1 MELKRKIL
9 TKKAIIGVVGLGY
22 VGLPLILNA
31 KAKGFITYGFD
42 SDKKKILN
50 LKKNLSPISDLNKKD
65 LKKLNK
71 KNLFNLSQI
80 DKINNCD
87 IIIICLPTPLTK
99 NLKPDMSYLNNCCKK
114 IIPFIRPQQLLI
126 IESTVYPGA
135 TDEIFKSRIKK
146 KFDIGKNFYIGYSP
160 ERINP
165 GDMANYDI
173 SNITKVI
180 AGETKNCLK
189 HTELVYN
196 KLFKNIYKSKNII
209 TAEFAKLYENSFR
222 SINISFVNQMKMIC
236 DKLSIDI
243 REVIETCK
251 TKPFGFTPFYP
262 GPGMGGHC
270 IPIDPLF
277 ISWIAKK
284 RNVSS
289 EFIENSR
296 RVNFQITKWI
306 IHKIMNYLN
315 KNKNK
320 RVLLFGITYKK
331 NINDTR
337 ESPGLKMLEYFKNK
351 GVKID
356 FFDPFVDKVNIKGAL
371 FKSIRNMKYENLSR
385 YSAVIICSN
394 HDNFNY
400 SKILRYSKKIFDTR
414 GVFSNRKNVVNC

>member
-1 MELKRKIL
+1 MVSTVI
-9 TKKAIIGVVGLGY
+9 
-22 VGLPLILNA
+22 
-31 KAKGFITYGFD
+31 
-42 SDKKKILN
+42 KKILN

-87 IIIICLPTPLTK
+87 VIIICLPTPLTK

-114 IIPFIRPQQLLI
+114 IIPFIRAQQLLI

-146 KFDIGKNFYIGYSP
+146 KFDIGKNFFIGYSP

-189 HTELVYN
+189 HTELIYN

-251 TKPFGFTPFYP
+251 TKPFGFTPF
-262 GPGMGGHC
+262 
-270 IPIDPLF
+270 L
-277 ISWIAKK
+277 SRS
-284 RNVSS
+284 RNGRTLYSYRS
-289 EFIENSR
+289 
-296 RVNFQITKWI
+296 I
-306 IHKIMNYLN
+306 IHILDC
-315 KNKNK
+315 
-320 RVLLFGITYKK
+320 KK
-331 NINDTR
+331 SET
-337 ESPGLKMLEYFKNK
+337 
-351 GVKID
+351 
-356 FFDPFVDKVNIKGAL
+356 
-371 FKSIRNMKYENLSR
+371 
-385 YSAVIICSN
+385 
-394 HDNFNY
+394 
-400 SKILRYSKKIFDTR
+400 
-414 GVFSNRKNVVNC
+414 

>member
-1 MELKRKIL
+1 
-9 TKKAIIGVVGLGY
+9 
-22 VGLPLILNA
+22 
-31 KAKGFITYGFD
+31 
-42 SDKKKILN
+42 
-50 LKKNLSPISDLNKKD
+50 
-65 LKKLNK
+65 
-71 KNLFNLSQI
+71 
-80 DKINNCD
+80 
-87 IIIICLPTPLTK
+87 
-99 NLKPDMSYLNNCCKK
+99 
-114 IIPFIRPQQLLI
+114 
-126 IESTVYPGA
+126 
-135 TDEIFKSRIKK
+135 
-146 KFDIGKNFYIGYSP
+146 
-160 ERINP
+160 
-165 GDMANYDI
+165 
-173 SNITKVI
+173 
-180 AGETKNCLK
+180 
-189 HTELVYN
+189 
-196 KLFKNIYKSKNII
+196 
-209 TAEFAKLYENSFR
+209 
-222 SINISFVNQMKMIC
+222 
-236 DKLSIDI
+236 
-243 REVIETCK
+243 
-251 TKPFGFTPFYP
+251 
-262 GPGMGGHC
+262 MGGHC

-320 RVLLFGITYKK
+320 RVLLLGITYKK

-337 ESPGLKMLEYFKNK
+337 ESPGLKMLEHFKNK

-356 FFDPFVDKVNIKGAL
+356 FFDPFVDKVKIKGAL

>member
-1 MELKRKIL
+1 MQLKRKIL

-87 IIIICLPTPLTK
+87 VIIICLPTPLTK

-146 KFDIGKNFYIGYSP
+146 KFDIGKNFFIGYSP

-189 HTELVYN
+189 HTELIYN

-289 EFIENSR
+289 EFIENSS

-320 RVLLFGITYKK
+320 RVLLLGITYKK

-337 ESPGLKMLEYFKNK
+337 ESPGLKMLEHFKNK

-356 FFDPFVDKVNIKGAL
+356 FFDPFVDKVKIKGAL